1 MKYDD
6 SRPWRHLYN
15 TKAWKALRREQLAKE
30 PLCRYCEQQGK
41 VAAANV
47 ADHIK
52 PHKGD
57 ESLFFDADNLQSLC
71 KTCHDSAKQK
81 AEKRGVTEIGSDTS
95 GSPLDPVHHW
105 NR

>member
-1 MKYDD
+1 MPVND

-15 TKAWKALRREQLAKE
+15 TKAWKALRLEQLSRQ
-30 PLCRYCEQQGK
+30 PLCCYCQQQGK
-41 VAAANV
+41 VTAATV
-47 ADHIK
+47 ADHIN

-57 ESLFFDADNLQSLC
+57 ESLFFDGGNLQSLC

-81 AEKRGVTEIGSDTS
+81 AEKHGITEIGSDTA
-95 GSPLDPVHHW
+95 GSPLDPSHHW